1 MFLNQL
7 KSLTMKKLS
16 VILFIVLF
24 SVPAFSQF
32 INFGFKAGAESNTV
46 PAYNISS
53 GEFNIE
59 AMKNASWGF
68 HGGIF
73 TRINI
78 QTLYIQP
85 EVVFTSNSFD
95 YEVVNFPPPYS
106 SSRPPSSYS
115 VIKSQKFNRLSIP
128 VLVGMKFGPL
138 RINAG
143 PAADIQIGTPKALI
157 DDPKFKDMYKE
168 AVWGFQA
175 GIGVDILKAF
185 TFDVRYAGSLGEKY
199 GKSITI
205 GNQDYKLNQGQ
216 KSFLVSIGI
225 MF

>member
-1 MFLNQL
+1 
-7 KSLTMKKLS
+7 MKKIS
-16 VILFIVLF
+16 VLLFVLLL

-32 INFGFKAGAESNTV
+32 INFGFKAGAESNITPKYDKALNSMLYQYVLDIETV
-46 PAYNISS
+46 
-53 GEFNIE
+53 
-59 AMKNASWGF
+59 KNVSWGF

-95 YEVVNFPPPYS
+95 YSVREFWSHISGLTPPAPI
-106 SSRPPSSYS
+106 
-115 VIKSQKFNRLSIP
+115 IKSQRFNRLSVP
-128 VLVGMKFGPL
+128 LLVGMKFGPM

-143 PAADIQIGTPKALI
+143 PAADIKIGSPKALI
-157 DDPKFKDMYKE
+157 DDPDFKKMYKD
-168 AVWGFQA
+168 AIWGFQA
-175 GIGVDILKAF
+175 GIGVDLLKAI

>member
-1 MFLNQL
+1 
-7 KSLTMKKLS
+7 MKKIS
-16 VILFIVLF
+16 AILFVLF
-24 SVPAFSQF
+24 LSVPAFSQF

-46 PAYNISS
+46 PTYNISS
-53 GEFNIE
+53 GMFNIE

-95 YEVVNFPPPYS
+95 YDCIEEY
-106 SSRPPSSYS
+106 RS
-115 VIKSQKFNRLSIP
+115 VIGSAYSHETKSQKFNRLSVPI
-128 VLVGMKFGPL
+128 LVGMKFGPM

-143 PAADIQIGTPKALI
+143 PAADIKIGSPKALI

-175 GIGVDILKAF
+175 GVGIDILKAF